1 MMKAIFGV
9 LFVGAVMATAA
20 EISPALK
27 SLQGRWNGERTN
39 SEGRRNKAILEIKE
53 DKMEFR
59 ALDGDGSVRFIAK
72 GNVKIEKA
80 GDLRALVITDIRAG
94 RDADNLEPVDDD
106 RTSVYTLREG
116 KLYLASGFDK
126 PRDNER
132 PRVEEFTKEEG
143 AARSSADKP
152 ATEKPSND
160 KLLGKWKMEA
170 VLGDNTMDYD
180 LRFDKAGD
188 TLQGVVISP
197 RSGEH
202 KAKSVTLKGD
212 QFEML
217 VDRSI
222 EGNDV
227 TFVYKGTLKTDAL
240 SGTMQVKG
248 LEDQFS
254 GTFKATR

>member
-1 MMKAIFGV
+1 MKTLIFSL
-9 LFVGAVMATAA
+9 LFATATLATAA

-27 SLQGRWNGERTN
+27 SLQGKWTGERAN
-39 SEGRRNKAILEIKE
+39 NDGGRSKATIEVKD
-53 DKMEFR
+53 DKMEYR
-59 ALDGDGSVRFIAK
+59 AFNSDGEVRFIAK
-72 GNVKIEKA
+72 GNLKIERA
-80 GDLRALVITDIRAG
+80 GDIRVLLITDIRAG
-94 RDADNLEPVDDD
+94 RNQDSLEPVDDD
-106 RTSVYTLREG
+106 RTSAYAIREG

-132 PRVEEFTKEEG
+132 PRVEEFTKDDSSPR
-143 AARSSADKP
+143 AATDKP
-152 ATEKPSND
+152 TND
-160 KLLGKWKMEA
+160 KLIGKWKMEVA
-170 VLGDNTMDYD
+170 LGDQTMEYD
-180 LRFDKAGD
+180 LRFEKAGD
-188 TLQGVVISP
+188 AVQGIVISP

-212 QFEML
+212 QLEML

-227 TFVYKGTLKTDAL
+227 TFVYKGALKGETL
-240 SGTMQVKG
+240 SGTLQVKG

>member
-1 MMKAIFGV
+1 MRAICV
-9 LFVGAVMATAA
+9 MLFVSIVIAGAA

-27 SLQGRWNGERTN
+27 SLQGKWNGERVN
-39 SEGRRNKAILEIKE
+39 REGGHTKATIEIKD
-53 DKMEFR
+53 DKLEYHAF
-59 ALDGDGSVRFIAK
+59 DNDGSLRFIAK
-72 GNVKIEKA
+72 GSLKVEKA

-94 RDADNLEPVDDD
+94 RDQDNLTPVDDD
-106 RTSVYTLREG
+106 RTSAYAIREG

-143 AARSSADKP
+143 GARSSADKP
-152 ATEKPSND
+152 AND
-160 KLLGKWKMEA
+160 KLLGKWKMEVA
-170 VLGDNTMDYD
+170 LGDQNMDYG

-188 TLQGVVISP
+188 ALQGIVISP

-202 KAKSVTLKGD
+202 KAKSVSLKGD
-212 QFEML
+212 QLEML

-227 TFVYKGTLKTDAL
+227 TFVYKGALKGETLA
-240 SGTMQVKG
+240 GTFHVKG
-248 LEDQFS
+248 LEDQS
-254 GTFKATR
+254 NGTFKATR